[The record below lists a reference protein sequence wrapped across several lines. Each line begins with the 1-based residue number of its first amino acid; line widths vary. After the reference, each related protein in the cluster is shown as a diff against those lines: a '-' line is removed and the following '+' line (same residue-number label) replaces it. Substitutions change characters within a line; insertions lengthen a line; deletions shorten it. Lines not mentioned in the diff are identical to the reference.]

1 MVRFGM
7 VWSGM
12 ARYGKARL
20 ISKYSRRGIARLGNV
35 RWGNVPQGTA
45 RLINKYFMVRRD
57 GVRLCWARSGV
68 AMLGKVRIKNK

>member
-1 MVRFGM
+1 M
-7 VWSGM
+7 
-12 ARYGKARL
+12 YG
-20 ISKYSRRGIARLGNV
+20 GV
-35 RWGNVPQGTA
+35 NVPQGTA